1 MLSDYQL
8 KITEIINGNAK
19 KLVLNSSVK
28 EKVRV
33 SLQKLANLSKTKLKL
48 KKVRLVLESDH
59 SKLLKSYIT
68 FTKKKRN
75 RIRKKWPRR

>member
-48 KKVRLVLESDH
+48 KKVTSC
-59 SKLLKSYIT
+59 I
-68 FTKKKRN
+68 
-75 RIRKKWPRR
+75 RI